1 MLKLQKWEKQLKNY
15 SLGSKIAA
23 SALLVGALAACGG
36 GGGDPGA
43 APPAGFTV
51 SGTAATGAA
60 FVGATVTLTDS
71 TGASYTADA
80 LSGIDGHYTVTVPD
94 SAKPPFV
101 VEAVSAD
108 KSVILISV
116 VAEKGDTTTNITPIT
131 NLIASRLSPSG
142 DPAKLAGELK
152 VGTASFDAVALKLK
166 VDEIITLLKPLRDAA
181 GDASDPLNGTLVAD
195 GTGADKVLDSLSITI
210 TPTSASAVDIVVAVK
225 PAPNDTASTP
235 PITFTG
241 GGTNA
246 PIVATVTVPSGT
258 PSVPADVALMPASS
272 NCSALHSGTY
282 RTVSPNAFV
291 LPDLLHYD
299 TMTIDAATLAIAYFR
314 DGNAGSTDTWIAN
327 GSCRYTFGNGKGD
340 IVVSQAGV
348 IVMRYGNGTS
358 TSANVS
364 ISFPEQ
370 THTQAELAGN
380 WTALG
385 IENTGNDVAPV
396 YTGTAFTATIDA
408 AGGMT
413 AMRVCQNATTWDV
426 TSCVDNPNGAP
437 AITVNANGGYDLTE
451 NGKVGGRVF
460 AYRSGGGELM
470 LVALGTDGS
479 LDVLTKQRTN
489 TLPTIGASKSGWNL
503 YLSSAL
509 TMTSPVTEVSNIVVS
524 VDTTAG
530 TWLRNQSSGATLAN
544 THPETFSL
552 NTPRNGYNFRAGG
565 TALAV
570 DGTTANVSEITA
582 LSMRG
587 MGFSPLLIPASK
599 LFMFSVDQP

>member
-15 SLGSKIAA
+15 SLVSKIAA

-80 LSGIDGHYTVTVPD
+80 LSGTDGHYTVTVPD

-108 KSVILISV
+108 KSVILVSV

-142 DPAKLAGELK
+142 DPTKLAGELK
-152 VGTASFDAVALKLK
+152 TGTASFDAAALKLK

-210 TPTSASAVDIVVAVK
+210 TPSSASSVDIVVAVK

-235 PITFTG
+235 PITFAG

-246 PIVATVTVPSGT
+246 PIVATVTVPSGV
-258 PSVPADVALMPASS
+258 PSVPADLALMPAAS

-282 RTVSPNAFV
+282 RTVGPNAFA
-291 LPDLLHYD
+291 LPDPLHYD
-299 TMTIDAATLAIAYFR
+299 TMTIDAAALAVAYFR
-314 DGNAGSTDTWIAN
+314 DGNAGNTDTWIAN
-327 GSCRYTFGNGKGD
+327 GTCRYTFGNGTGH
-340 IVVSQAGV
+340 ILVSQAGV
-348 IVMRYGNGTS
+348 IFMQYGNGTG
-358 TSANVS
+358 TSYNLS

-370 THTQAELAGN
+370 THTQAELAGSWN
-380 WTALG
+380 GLG
-385 IENTGNDVAPV
+385 IENTGSTTPA
-396 YTGTAFTATIDA
+396 YTGTALSATIDA
-408 AGGMT
+408 AGALT
-413 AMRVCQNATTWDV
+413 AAKFCQNATTWDV
-426 TSCVDNPNGAP
+426 TVCSDIPDGQL
-437 AITVNANGGYDLTE
+437 AITANANGGYDQVE

-460 AYRSGGGELM
+460 AYRSGGGDLM
-470 LVALGTDGS
+470 LVALSTDGS
-479 LDVLTKQRTN
+479 FDVLTRQRTN
-489 TLPTIGASKSGWNL
+489 SLPTVGATKVGWNVGFG
-503 YLSSAL
+503 SAL
-509 TMTSPVTEVSNIVVS
+509 TSGAISENSNKVVS
-524 VDTTAG
+524 IDAAGG
-530 TWLRNQSSGATLAN
+530 TWLRDQAGNATLTN

-552 NTPRNGYNFRAGG
+552 NTPRNGYNFRASG
-565 TALAV
+565 TALAA
-570 DGTTANVSEITA
+570 DGTTTVKISEITA

-587 MGFSPLLIPASK
+587 MGFSPLLVPASK
-599 LFMFSVDQP
+599 FFLFSVDQP